1 MFLKR
6 KYIITLLFIFNT
18 NTSLASDMNYDHA
31 ISVFNKIKYERNF
44 ESFDYVN
51 PNAPKKELLNLQKE
65 GLLIHLINSFLKG
78 FLQLV

>member
-51 PNAPKKELLNLQKE
+51 PNAPKKGIIKLAERGTFDSLNQF
-65 GLLIHLINSFLKG
+65 ILKG
-78 FLQLV
+78 LLQLV